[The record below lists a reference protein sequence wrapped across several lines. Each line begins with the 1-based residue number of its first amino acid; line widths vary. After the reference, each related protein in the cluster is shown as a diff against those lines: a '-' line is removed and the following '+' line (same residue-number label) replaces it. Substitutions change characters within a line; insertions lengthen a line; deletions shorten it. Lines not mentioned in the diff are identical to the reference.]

1 MFIVDVKDISIDRAL
16 KILKNKV
23 VKTGM
28 LKELR
33 KRQEFVK
40 KSVRRREQI
49 KKAIYVQELKNEEMM
64 KRVIK
69 NIKNIKENPTT
80 EIPQAIK
87 DMLGLK

>member
-49 KKAIYVQELKNEEMM
+49 KKAIYVQELKNEEM
-64 KRVIK
+64 
-69 NIKNIKENPTT
+69 
-80 EIPQAIK
+80 K
-87 DMLGLK
+87 DE